1 MNTWNIEGLDIKVQ
15 AASSYCTIS
24 ISNDNL
30 KSCAA
35 AFISVFVRSH
45 FISYDSFHLYCNV
58 LVGYSIDPCSIQF
71 GLSQTDKNSVWKITI
86 VICTPVAGRT
96 LTSQRGWANDA
107 NKGNAGFRM
116 NRYSAGFYT
125 FISLDSWANR

>member
-1 MNTWNIEGLDIKVQ
+1 MNTCDMEELDIKVH

-24 ISNDNL
+24 ISNDIL

-45 FISYDSFHLYCNV
+45 FVSHDSFHLYYNV

-71 GLSQTDKNSVWKITI
+71 GLSQTDKNSV
-86 VICTPVAGRT
+86 
-96 LTSQRGWANDA
+96 
-107 NKGNAGFRM
+107 
-116 NRYSAGFYT
+116 
-125 FISLDSWANR
+125 